1 MKTDHQDDDNP
12 LLLTSIGHDKLQIG
26 QRWSY
31 RTRPLDSESTLVIV
45 AIDRH
50 RTGILVN
57 IAIQKLNAGPN
68 LKELL
73 VPITLEHLEGELI
86 DLLDEGVD
94 VADHSGSYTN
104 WKALVEKGKAGTFT
118 TSPAA
123 IVETIAAQRNP

>member
-12 LLLTSIGHDKLQIG
+12 LLLTSIGHDKLRVG

-31 RTRPLDSESTLVIV
+31 RARPVDPESTLVIV

-50 RTGILVN
+50 CSGTLVN
-57 IAIQKLNAGPN
+57 IAIQNLNAGPD

-86 DLLDEGVD
+86 DLLDDGVD
-94 VADHSGSYTN
+94 VANHSGSYTD

-123 IVETIAAQRNP
+123 IVETIAAQ